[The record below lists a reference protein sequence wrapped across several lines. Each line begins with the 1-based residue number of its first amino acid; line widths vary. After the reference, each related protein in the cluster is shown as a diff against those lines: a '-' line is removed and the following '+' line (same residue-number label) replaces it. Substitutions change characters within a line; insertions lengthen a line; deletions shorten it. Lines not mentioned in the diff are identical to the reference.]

1 MAPTLCRDCL
11 STRDTAGRETRPAPD
26 RCPDCGSPRLLG
38 HPEMFALSLAHLDC
52 DAFFAAVEK
61 RDDPALRDRPLIIG
75 GGRRGVVATCCYLAR
90 THGVHS
96 AMPMFKA
103 RKLCPDAVVMPSN
116 MKKYAAVS
124 RQIRDLMEKV
134 TPLVQP
140 LSLDEA
146 FLDLAGT
153 ERLHGR
159 SPAETLAALALEIE
173 TETGISVSVGLS
185 YNKFL
190 AKVASEL
197 DKPRGFAVIGR
208 AEARDFLSGKPV
220 SLLWG
225 VGKAMQARLAR
236 DGFSTI
242 GQFLE
247 FSEAELV
254 GRYGAI
260 GARIAAFARGQDSR
274 RVIAD
279 APAKSISAETTFE
292 RDLSDR
298 RELEKILWTLCQKVS
313 GRLKKNE
320 LAGTT
325 AVLKLRTG
333 DFRIRTRGRRLPAP
347 TQLADTLYRHGC
359 ALLRPEATGQ
369 AFRLIGIGV
378 SGLVPGAGADP
389 LDLADPDAAVRA
401 RAERA
406 VDAVRA
412 RYGDSAIGKGLEP
425 ILSSRDR
432 GKP

>member
-11 STRDTAGRETRPAPD
+11 SARDTAGRESSPAPN
-26 RCPDCGSPRLLG
+26 RCPACGSPRLLG
-38 HPEMFALSLAHLDC
+38 HPELFTLSLAHLDC

-61 RDDPALRDRPLIIG
+61 RDDPTLRDRPLIIG
-75 GGRRGVVATCCYLAR
+75 GGQRGVVATCCYLAR
-90 THGVHS
+90 TRGVHS

-159 SPAETLAALALEIE
+159 RPAETLAALALEIE
-173 TETGISVSVGLS
+173 TETGLSVSVGLS

-208 AEARDFLSGKPV
+208 AEAGEFLFGKPV

-225 VGKAMQARLAR
+225 VGRAMQARLAR

-254 GRYGAI
+254 ERYGAI

-279 APAKSISAETTFE
+279 APAKSISAETTFNS
-292 RDLSDR
+292 DLSDR
-298 RELEKILWTLCQKVS
+298 HELEKILWNLCQKVT

-320 LAGTT
+320 LAGST

-333 DFRIRTRGRRLPAP
+333 DFRIRTRSQRLPAP
-347 TQLADTLYRHGC
+347 TQLADTLFRHGC
-359 ALLRPEATGQ
+359 ALLKPEATGQ

-389 LDLADPDAAVRA
+389 PDLADPDAAVRA

-412 RYGDSAIGKGLEP
+412 RFGDSVIGKGLE
-425 ILSSRDR
+425 RR
-432 GKP
+432 G